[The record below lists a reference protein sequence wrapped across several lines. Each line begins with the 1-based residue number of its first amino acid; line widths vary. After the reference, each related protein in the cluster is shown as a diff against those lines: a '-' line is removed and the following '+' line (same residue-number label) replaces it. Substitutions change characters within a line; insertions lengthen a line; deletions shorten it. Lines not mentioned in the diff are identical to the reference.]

1 MGFGLGWYDPWYYW
15 AGYSPAYYDYGY
27 YGDPYYGYDPYAYD
41 PYAYDPYAYDPYAH
55 DPYAYDPYGYYPTPV
70 PAAAGVVMHSRVRPA
85 YVRGPVRRAYAPAR
99 VLVVGDGRW
108 HRFGER

>member
-1 MGFGLGWYDPWYYW
+1 VGFGLGWYDPWYYG
-15 AGYSPAYYDYGY
+15 AGYYSPAYYDYGY

-41 PYAYDPYAYDPYAH
+41 PYAYDPY
-55 DPYAYDPYGYYPTPV
+55 GYYGTPAPV
-70 PAAAGVVMHSRVRPA
+70 AAGVVMDSPVWRV
-85 YVRGPVRRAYAPAR
+85 YAPAR